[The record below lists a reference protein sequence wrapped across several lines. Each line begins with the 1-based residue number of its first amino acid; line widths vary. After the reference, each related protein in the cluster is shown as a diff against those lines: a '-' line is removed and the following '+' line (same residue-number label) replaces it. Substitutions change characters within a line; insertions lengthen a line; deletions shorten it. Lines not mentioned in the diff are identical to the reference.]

1 MTYANPNLSSMVT
14 NPRQPPGNYSCHL
27 NSISSFSLTL
37 PICSELPPPN
47 SHRTLFSL
55 TISVVVWWNVGV
67 SPSSLPT
74 SPLPSPP
81 LPSPATT
88 ERSALPVMVMRKV
101 AYSAWLLMANPQL
114 SRFLLINYPFFFL
127 IWVLFCFSFS
137 LSKFGVKMW
146 GRGAGLLYCWY
157 GVFRCMMIGV
167 GIHWCCSH

>member
-1 MTYANPNLSSMVT
+1 MQIQIYHQWWQILDNHLAIIAAIWTQSLPSLWLSQSA
-14 NPRQPPGNYSCHL
+14 QSCL
-27 NSISSFSLTL
+27 LLSLT
-37 PICSELPPPN
+37 I
-47 SHRTLFSL
+47 LFLVL

-74 SPLPSPP
+74 SPLPSPPP

-101 AYSAWLLMANPQL
+101 AYSAWLFMANPQL
-114 SRFLLINYPFFFL
+114 SRFLLINYFFFL

-146 GRGAGLLYCWY
+146 GRVAGLLYCWY